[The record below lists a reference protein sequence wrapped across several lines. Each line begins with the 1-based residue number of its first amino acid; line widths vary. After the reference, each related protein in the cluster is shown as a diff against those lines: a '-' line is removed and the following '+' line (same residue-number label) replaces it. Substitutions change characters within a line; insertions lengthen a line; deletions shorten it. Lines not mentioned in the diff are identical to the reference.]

1 MANTAQVCLRFRVQ
15 SIWPLTICLLIKE
28 SIQMLSA
35 KASCLC
41 GAVNITA
48 NEINPKFTVCHCD
61 TCREWGGAPF
71 FAVQC
76 STSVKIEGSDKVK
89 LYDSSS
95 WASRGFCNE
104 CGTHLFFKLKQS
116 GEYNIAVGIFKN
128 LAGLEMDMQYFS
140 DQRPGYYC
148 FSNKTKEMTKAEIM
162 AYFSKVI

>member
-1 MANTAQVCLRFRVQ
+1 MANTAQVCPRFRVQ
-15 SIWPLTICLLIKE
+15 SIWPLTVCLLIKE

-41 GAVNITA
+41 GAVKITA

-128 LAGLEMDMQYFS
+128 LASLEMDMQYFS
-140 DQRPGYYC
+140 DQRPGY
-148 FSNKTKEMTKAEIM
+148 
-162 AYFSKVI
+162 